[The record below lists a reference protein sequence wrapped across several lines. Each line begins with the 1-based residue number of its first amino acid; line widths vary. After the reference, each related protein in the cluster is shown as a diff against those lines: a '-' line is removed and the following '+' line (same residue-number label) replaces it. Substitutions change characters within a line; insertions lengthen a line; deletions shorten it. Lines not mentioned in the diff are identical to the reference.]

1 MASGTPHV
9 VYIVYLASIA
19 AFALAL
25 RASPGRAL
33 VAVYLPVLLLVP
45 NGFRAITPG
54 IPDPNFNQ
62 AAILPILLIAV
73 LRFGHRWRPSVTDLL
88 VLAMALIVGTSE
100 YLAAGY
106 DEAQNL
112 IFDMLASVVAPYA
125 VARLCI
131 GAEDLHV
138 ALAKRFVI
146 LVFAVAI
153 VGLFEFRFG
162 MNPFIATIGSFFP
175 GQATGWV
182 TTFRYGVA
190 RVAGPYSHAIL
201 AGIVMAL
208 AYRLARWLQWGGHW
222 QRRFAHLPWLPWS
235 KAQVIAATLLIGSAM
250 TIARGPWLGA
260 LIGAAPA
267 MVGRA
272 RNRRRLLGIA
282 AALLLAGV
290 PLGWVGMNA
299 YLEVAPGAEMTMS
312 QESALYRKV
321 LIEKYVDIAIEHAAL
336 GWGRITWPKVPGM
349 SSIDN
354 YFLLLALMHGVVAL
368 ALLVALFLWQGARLM
383 ARGMVEPR
391 GANSLAFTF
400 VGMLL
405 VVLVSVVTVYLG
417 EQVLPIL
424 FLIFGWSEAWLQQA
438 RAPAPGSV
446 ARRVAP
452 VADGPARRLPAYGA
466 APHRRFR
473 VIR

>member
-1 MASGTPHV
+1 M

-19 AFALAL
+19 AVMVSL

-33 VAVYLPVLLLVP
+33 LSVYMPVLLLIP
-45 NGFRAITPG
+45 NAFRAITPG

-62 AAILPILLIAV
+62 AVILPILLFAV
-73 LRFGHRWRPSVTDLL
+73 LRYGHRWRPSVTDLL
-88 VLAMALIVGTSE
+88 VIALALLVGTSE
-100 YLAAGY
+100 YVAAGY

-112 IFDMLASVVAPYA
+112 IFDMLASVLAPYA
-125 VARLCI
+125 VARLCV
-131 GAEDLHV
+131 ATEDMDV
-138 ALAKRFVI
+138 ALAKRTVI
-146 LVFAVAI
+146 LVFAVAV
-153 VGLFEFRFG
+153 VGVFEFRFG
-162 MNPFIATIGSFFP
+162 WNPFIALIGKFFP
-175 GQATGWV
+175 GQGSGWV

-222 QRRFAHLPWLPWS
+222 QERFARLQWLPWS
-235 KAQVIAATLLIGSAM
+235 KAQVICATLLAGSVM

-260 LIGAAPA
+260 LVGALPS

-272 RNRRRLLGIA
+272 RNRRRVLSVA
-282 AALLLAGV
+282 AVLLLVVG
-290 PLGWVGMNA
+290 PLGWVAMNA
-299 YLEVAPGAEMTMS
+299 YLDVRPGAEMTMS

-321 LIEKYVDIAIEHAAL
+321 LVEKYVDIAVQHAAL
-336 GWGRITWPKVPGM
+336 GWGRVTWPKVPGM

-354 YFLLLALMHGVVAL
+354 YFLLLVLMHGFIAL
-368 ALLVALFLWQGARLM
+368 GVLIALFVWQGLRLM
-383 ARGMVEPR
+383 RRGMSEPR
-391 GANSLAFTF
+391 EANSLAFTF

-424 FLIFGWSEAWLQQA
+424 FLVFGWSEAWLQRA
-438 RAPAPGSV
+438 RVPSVGV
-446 ARRVAP
+446 ARRGPGQPAGRPAEDSPNKPP
-452 VADGPARRLPAYGA
+452 VAGDSRR
-466 APHRRFR
+466 RRFR